1 MRLSISTS
9 LIITATLFLASSSIT
24 FTAQA
29 QDTRILPP
37 PRAGQTAG
45 IVYWNTAN
53 DEAGAEDVPF
63 NVCFTSES
71 ASAKYS
77 YLTFAPKNATINF
90 FKDTNC
96 KDFSF
101 GLYGY
106 FGGNPGPAGS
116 LKWVGWSEDYQGERT
131 DEPFQGQPDTTTPQ
145 PSTGEQNPGNGGNQ
159 NPQPLPDNS
168 DKNQPNN
175 DSGLSSTSFFGIAL
189 GTLVVLAIGSVVL
202 WKTAGKKMIEDN
214 KGKSV
219 LPYNRVDGDGDD
231 DILLTTKNKSHDSFA
246 LEGEDEDEDESEDD
260 GDEIREHPQQK
271 TQRSG

>member
-1 MRLSISTS
+1 MHLSISTS
-9 LIITATLFLASSSIT
+9 LVTATLFLASTSIT

-37 PRAGQTAG
+37 PPRAGQIAG

-71 ASAKYS
+71 ASAKYT

-90 FKDTNC
+90 FKDANC
-96 KDFSF
+96 QDFSF

-106 FGGNPGPAGS
+106 FGVNPGPAGS

-131 DEPFQGQPDTTTPQ
+131 DEPLQGQPDTTNGGDTTPQ
-145 PSTGEQNPGNGGNQ
+145 PSTGEQNPGHGGN
-159 NPQPLPDNS
+159 QPLPDNS
-168 DKNQPNN
+168 DKNQPTN

-189 GTLVVLAIGSVVL
+189 GTLVVLAIGSVIF
-202 WKTAGKKMIEDN
+202 WRTAGKKMMEDN

-219 LPYNRVDGDGDD
+219 LPYNRVEGDGDD
-231 DILLTTKNKSHDSFA
+231 DILLATKNKNHDSFA

-260 GDEIREHPQQK
+260 GDEIREHPRQK
-271 TQRSG
+271 TQR